1 MTIDKK
7 IRKGKMKAVKGNER
21 RGKKKKGWKS
31 KSKHKKKVII
41 KLK

>member
-7 IRKGKMKAVKGNER
+7 IRKGKIKAVKGNER
-21 RGKKKKGWKS
+21 RGRKNLEERMEEQ
-31 KSKHKKKVII
+31 KKKVII